1 MSRFVTAD
9 IWQFWRDQLDGLEPE
24 TTPGTPH
31 AGYYILRRRL
41 KTPNPKPGPG
51 KPRNKV
57 TETHLP
63 VAIWQDD
70 GRWIAFV
77 GRNEE
82 YTDADYIDERIFS
95 VACRRAITFEEY
107 QEMLN
112 HADQ

>member
-1 MSRFVTAD
+1 MSRCVAD

-31 AGYYILRRRL
+31 AGYYILRRRGYM
-41 KTPNPKPGPG
+41 PNPSPSPG
-51 KPRNKV
+51 KPRKKV

-107 QEMLN
+107 QEMI